1 MQIAELSGVF
11 ILVPI
16 ANGCHGDSFS
26 DQSLRTDYTLTF
38 KYVNL
43 ITDKVNQRL
52 STYITT

>member
-16 ANGCHGDSFS
+16 ANGCHGDGFS
-26 DQSLRTDYTLTF
+26 DQSLRTPDYTLTF

-43 ITDKVNQRL
+43 ISDKVNQQL
-52 STYITT
+52 SP